1 MGQQQLL
8 LIVLGVIVVGIAI
21 FVGITLFQAN
31 AAEAKRNNVTNELV
45 NLAAHA
51 QQYYQKPSALGG
63 GNRTFTG
70 WDIPHSLRTTANGS
84 YKIESIDAQE
94 IILIG
99 TGNEVVTG
107 KDSVKVKMTISPS
120 EYLAQIIK

>member
-31 AAEAKRNNVTNELV
+31 AIEAKRNNVTNELV
-45 NLAAHA
+45 NLAAMA
-51 QQYYQKPSALGG
+51 QQYYQKPTALGG
-63 GNRTFTG
+63 GNRTFNG
-70 WDIPHSLRTTANGS
+70 WQIPNELRTTANGS
-84 YKIESIDAQE
+84 FKIENIDAQE
-94 IILIG
+94 ITLLG

-107 KDSVKVKMTISPS
+107 NDSVQVQLVVFSNRFETTI
-120 EYLAQIIK
+120 IH

>member
-51 QQYYQKPSALGG
+51 QQFYQRPSALGG
-63 GNRTFTG
+63 GSRSFSG
-70 WDIPHSLRTTANGS
+70 WQIPHELKTTANGT
-84 YKIESIDAQE
+84 YDATVESQRV
-94 IILIG
+94 ILIG

-107 KDSVKVKMTISPS
+107 NDSVKVQLIVYP
-120 EYLAQIIK
+120 AQYETTVIN